1 MIIITRQRT
10 RTITI
15 GFMMII
21 QKITITII
29 RFMTIITIINI
40 ITLKMITAII
50 IKMRIKKG
58 TITPMTIRHLNRAMI
73 TIKI

>member
-40 ITLKMITAII
+40 ITLKMITII

-58 TITPMTIRHLNRAMI
+58 NITPMTIRHLNRAMI